1 MDFCVGT
8 CAKIDQVGLIK
19 QAEDLGV
26 THFGVGEGPLLFS
39 DPYQQMALASQQTS
53 TISLGTMVSNPLTR
67 IAPVT
72 ANSVATLNALAPGR
86 TFLGIGTAN
95 NALRS
100 MGHRPATIKELVDAV
115 TVARGLLRGERV
127 THKWRGEET
136 EIEFLDKTGTWY
148 DIREVPIWMAAGGP
162 KGLKAAAALA
172 DAVVY
177 CLGPNPDMIKLVR
190 RELDA
195 AVEAAGREKGSV
207 KLISNTWFYQLENGE
222 TWEDGIDKGFGS
234 GPISSCIT
242 NAGFMNEHIDE
253 LGAPIVQAST
263 QAAMAYLGD
272 PTAPEPAALPGNLV
286 QVPPRPGPLPP
297 AADHQ
302 GTRRLLVH
310 VRQPR
315 GPPRTGRI
323 DDRIRCRHDRC
334 LPVQPVHRRT
344 RRREHRQIH
353 HRRVTTPLSTQ
364 KLHPTLHLKGE
375 LLWN

>member
-1 MDFCVGT
+1 MDFSVGT

-53 TISLGTMVSNPLTR
+53 TIKMGTYVTNPLTR

-100 MGHRPATIKELVDAV
+100 MGNRPATIRELVDAV

-127 THKWRGEET
+127 THTWRGQET

-148 DIREVPIWMAAGGP
+148 DIADVPIWMAAGGP
-162 KGLKAAAALA
+162 KGLKAAAAIA
-172 DAVVY
+172 DAVIY
-177 CLGPNPDMIKLVR
+177 CLGPDPDMIRLVR
-190 RELDA
+190 RELDD
-195 AVEAAGREKGSV
+195 AVEAAGRVRGSV
-207 KLISNTWFYQLENGE
+207 KLVSLSWFYQLENGE

-253 LGAPIVQAST
+253 LGAPIVHAST

-272 PTAPEPAALPGNLV
+272 PTAPDQPHYLETWSKYLRGLDPSHRPLITKELVDYWCLYGSPEQLREQTALMTESGV
-286 QVPPRPGPLPP
+286 DTVG
-297 AADHQ
+297 
-302 GTRRLLVH
+302 VF
-310 VRQPR
+310 
-315 GPPRTGRI
+315 
-323 DDRIRCRHDRC
+323 
-334 LPVQPVHRRT
+334 
-344 RRREHRQIH
+344 
-353 HRRVTTPLSTQ
+353 LSNPFTAERDVENIG
-364 KLHPTLHLKGE
+364 KSILAHA
-375 LLWN
+375 

>member
-1 MDFCVGT
+1 MRTDQTISDRIRDRPLFTPAPTSSTTRHTQPISAQRRATMDFCVGT

-53 TISLGTMVSNPLTR
+53 TIKMGTYVTNPLTR

-86 TFLGIGTAN
+86 TFVGIGTAN

-100 MGHRPATIKELVDAV
+100 MGNKPATIRELTDAV
-115 TVARGLLRGERV
+115 TVTRGLLRGERV
-127 THKWRGEET
+127 AHRWRGEET

-148 DIREVPIWMAAGGP
+148 DIADVPIWMAAGGP

-172 DAVVY
+172 DAVIY
-177 CLGPNPDMIKLVR
+177 CLGPNPAMITLVR

-195 AVEAAGREKGSV
+195 AVEAAGREMGSV
-207 KLISNTWFYQLENGE
+207 KLVSLSWFYQLENGE

-242 NAGFMNEHIDE
+242 NAGLMNQHVDE
-253 LGAPIVQAST
+253 LGEGIVTAST
-263 QAAMAYLGD
+263 NAAMAYLGD
-272 PTAPEPAALPGNLV
+272 PTGPDQPHDLETWSEYLRGLDPSH
-286 QVPPRPGPLPP
+286 RP
-297 AADHQ
+297 
-302 GTRRLLVH
+302 
-310 VRQPR
+310 
-315 GPPRTGRI
+315 
-323 DDRIRCRHDRC
+323 
-334 LPVQPVHRRT
+334 
-344 RRREHRQIH
+344 
-353 HRRVTTPLSTQ
+353 
-364 KLHPTLHLKGE
+364 
-375 LLWN
+375 